1 MWCTISHDR
10 KKWDRFYAFYLMS
23 HVVLQGSDHKLL
35 ISIACQHW
43 QRKPKARRCCQLT
56 LETGVKLAPWLM
68 HLSNNMI
75 TFNGCISNLI
85 FLPVIARYPKCDD
98 ALSVPMMHTCQ
109 VTLDISRRPIESYR
123 RYFWEPHRKAM
134 VLLSRATW
142 QADGALID
150 VGLVNRHQYRR

>member
-10 KKWDRFYAFYLMS
+10 KKWDRCYAYYLMS
-23 HVVLQGSDHKLL
+23 DVVLQGSDQKLL

-43 QRKPKARRCCQLT
+43 QRKSKARRCCQLT

-68 HLSNNMI
+68 PLSNNMT

-85 FLPVIARYPKCDD
+85 FVPVIARYAKCDD

-109 VTLDISRRPIESYR
+109 VTLDISRRPIKSYPG
-123 RYFWEPHRKAM
+123 YFREPHGKAM
-134 VLLSRATW
+134 GLLEISRATW
-142 QADGALID
+142 Q
-150 VGLVNRHQYRR
+150 VC